1 VTDSD
6 LAASDHVVIR
16 CPACGAS
23 EAADAAVL
31 SDAPMIVCRNCGE
44 TWPAEPRRTRRE
56 PLFDSAPPAVA
67 PAREI
72 VEAERRPLVTF
83 SEGVE
88 KAWAAKIE
96 ADVLPEEPRRRRYP
110 LAIGAVLGLLFVAA
124 FLGGRQAA
132 VAALPDLAGL
142 YAAVGLPVN
151 LDGLVIEDVQ
161 AERSEVGEEGAQIL
175 VRGTIRN
182 VSGGELPIPA
192 LAASFSDAA
201 GTPAGW
207 RGFDPP
213 ARRMA
218 AGEQAP
224 FQLEIQDVPRQAAE
238 IVIRF
243 RQPAPQPDEGEVAT
257 AEP

>member
-6 LAASDHVVIR
+6 LAASDHVLIR
-16 CPACGAS
+16 CPACGATES
-23 EAADAAVL
+23 ADAAVL

-44 TWPAEPRRTRRE
+44 TWPAMPPRTRRD
-56 PLFDSAPPAVA
+56 PIFDTPAPVA
-67 PAREI
+67 AHEREI

-96 ADVLPEEPRRRRYP
+96 ADVLPETPRQRRYP
-110 LAIGAVLGLLFVAA
+110 LVVGAVAGLLFTAV
-124 FLGGRQAA
+124 FFGGRQAA

-142 YAAVGLPVN
+142 YAALGMPVN

-161 AERSEVGEEGAQIL
+161 AERSGVGEEGAQIL

-192 LAASFSDAA
+192 LAASFYDTA

-213 ARRMA
+213 ARQMA
-218 AGEQAP
+218 AGERAP

-243 RQPAPQPDEGEVAT
+243 RRPAQPPDEGEVAT